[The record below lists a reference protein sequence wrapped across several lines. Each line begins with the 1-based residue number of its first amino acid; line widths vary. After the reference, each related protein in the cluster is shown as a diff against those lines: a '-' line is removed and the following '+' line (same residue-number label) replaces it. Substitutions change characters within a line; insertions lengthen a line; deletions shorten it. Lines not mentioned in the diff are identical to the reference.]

1 MSDFNYK
8 KYLKNNPLL
17 QKTEVNEEKLITES
31 KETTEEIQTEMSNPI
46 MRKGEKGDDSIEK
59 ETEKMRMK
67 EDDRTDAE
75 QEGYKDGFEDAKD
88 DIEGA
93 LKKMKVSEL
102 KAKIKEDI
110 ISLLQE
116 DEVEYETPLEEEV
129 DVEDKVSEDMGAGL
143 IGSLIL
149 MIGSMGVGKVL
160 DKIKDKYPEEV
171 AKFNKAVG
179 SAQKGS
185 GKTGSSAGRFVTEDM
200 GAGLIGSLILM
211 VGSVGVGKVLDKLKD
226 KYPEE
231 VAKFNKMVGSAQKGS
246 GKTGSSAGRFVTED
260 EEVSEDMGVGL
271 IGSLILMIGS
281 MGVGK
286 VLDKIKDKYP
296 EEVAKFNKMAGAAQR
311 GSGKMGSPTGRFV
324 TEDEVE
330 IDIEDEVEIEE
341 PKLDASVAQTGLS
354 DDEKQIQ
361 DALKLAYDNAVAIGD
376 EKLSDQIGNS
386 ITFFTRTHVVER

>member
-8 KYLKNNPLL
+8 EYLKNNPLL

-31 KETTEEIQTEMSNPI
+31 QETTEEIQTEMSDPV

-116 DEVEYETPLEEEV
+116 DEIEYETPLEEKE
-129 DVEDKVSEDMGAGL
+129 
-143 IGSLIL
+143 
-149 MIGSMGVGKVL
+149 
-160 DKIKDKYPEEV
+160 
-171 AKFNKAVG
+171 
-179 SAQKGS
+179 
-185 GKTGSSAGRFVTEDM
+185 
-200 GAGLIGSLILM
+200 
-211 VGSVGVGKVLDKLKD
+211 
-226 KYPEE
+226 
-231 VAKFNKMVGSAQKGS
+231 
-246 GKTGSSAGRFVTED
+246 
-260 EEVSEDMGVGL
+260 
-271 IGSLILMIGS
+271 
-281 MGVGK
+281 
-286 VLDKIKDKYP
+286 
-296 EEVAKFNKMAGAAQR
+296 
-311 GSGKMGSPTGRFV
+311 
-324 TEDEVE
+324 EVE

-354 DDEKQIQ
+354 DDEKEIQ

-376 EKLSDQIGNS
+376 EKLADQIGNS

>member
-8 KYLKNNPLL
+8 EYLKNNPLL
-17 QKTEVNEEKLITES
+17 QKIEVNEEKLITEA
-31 KETTEEIQTEMSNPI
+31 KTTTEEMSNPV

-116 DEVEYETPLEEEV
+116 DEVEYETPLEEKV
-129 DVEDKVSEDMGAGL
+129 DVDIDVEDKVSEDMGVGL
-143 IGSLIL
+143 LGSLIL
-149 MIGSMGVGKVL
+149 MIGSVGVGKVL

-179 SAQKGS
+179 SAQRGS
-185 GKTGSSAGRFVTEDM
+185 GKTGSSV
-200 GAGLIGSLILM
+200 
-211 VGSVGVGKVLDKLKD
+211 
-226 KYPEE
+226 
-231 VAKFNKMVGSAQKGS
+231 
-246 GKTGSSAGRFVTED
+246 GRFVTED

-271 IGSLILMIGS
+271 LGSLIIMIGS
-281 MGVGK
+281 VGVGK

-311 GSGKMGSPTGRFV
+311 GSGKTGSSAGRFV

-330 IDIEDEVEIEE
+330 IDVEDEVEIEE